1 MQPHCSKE
9 AIVMAQSHISTDTF
23 DENTRKQFHESIEM
37 TLMGWIR
44 TSLTL
49 IGFGFALGE
58 AFSIVR
64 TGKPGNLMD
73 TPREYLINTVA
84 VGLIVLG
91 VFGLLGAVIQC
102 GWSLKRFKQGDI
114 TTYEKPWRLSVLV
127 AVLLMIIGLIALV
140 AMTLP

>member
-1 MQPHCSKE
+1 M
-9 AIVMAQSHISTDTF
+9 VMGEFHISTDVS
-23 DENTRKQFHESIEM
+23 DEDAAKRVHEGIEM

-44 TSLTL
+44 TSITL

-64 TGKPGNLMD
+64 TGKPRNLVD
-73 TPREYLINTVA
+73 TPREYLITAVA
-84 VGLIVLG
+84 VGLIILG

-102 GWSLKRFKQGDI
+102 GRSLKRLKQGFV
-114 TTYEKPWRLSVLV
+114 TTYEKPWYLSVLV

-140 AMTLP
+140 AMALP

>member
-1 MQPHCSKE
+1 MGE
-9 AIVMAQSHISTDTF
+9 SHISIDSP
-23 DENTRKQFHESIEM
+23 DENVRKQFHESIEM

-64 TGKPGNLMD
+64 TGKPKNLVD
-73 TPREYLINTVA
+73 TPREYLITTVA

-91 VFGLLGAVIQC
+91 VLGLLGAVIQC
-102 GWSLKRFKQGDI
+102 GWSLMRLKQGSA
-114 TTYEKPWRLSVLV
+114 TTYQRPWHLSVLV
-127 AVLLMIIGLIALV
+127 AVLLMIIGLVALV
-140 AMTLP
+140 AMALP